1 MTAASRPAFLNL
13 GAAWPLRRTGW
24 GAILAI
30 NLGVAVTYTAVG
42 VGLLK
47 LAFVGETV
55 VVFWP
60 PAGMVFAAMWLFG
73 PRVAPGIFLGS
84 LGVNLIILG
93 VWPASLLVAFD
104 NMLAPVIS
112 TLVLRTLLR
121 RWDDPRELR
130 RVLAFLVVAVAFAA
144 PMSAGLGTF
153 SLIVINHD
161 KAPVFP
167 MWWSWVMG
175 DGIGVL
181 MTAPMLVLWGR
192 RSDPSRTRRPV
203 LEPLLFALA
212 AAVVMVG
219 FTFIRNATWS
229 VELYK
234 LFTFVII
241 LSAAAR
247 YGLIGAAVG
256 AFFAAVGTVGV
267 SLLTFGPYVRSTMFE
282 SFALFYSS
290 LVLQAIAGL
299 LLAAALADLRTTAL
313 AEKEARE
320 AAEIASAN
328 RIRLLAAISHDVRT
342 PLAGIMG
349 VLQTLQRTP
358 RGEPRP
364 DLVGLALRAG
374 TTLSKIV
381 SDILEAA
388 RLEVGRVTVELSPF
402 DAGRS
407 LADIVA
413 LSAGKAAAKGLNLE
427 LVGLGALPPRV
438 LGDRVRF
445 EQIFGNL
452 VDNAIAYTEVGAVLV
467 QVRPSGDAPLVI
479 EVVDTGPGLEPE
491 QVAAMLTSSM
501 MTQQAG
507 RGASG
512 LGIGLQISDRLARLM
527 GGTVDYRPA
536 EGGGSCFRVTL
547 PLSVLPPIDSATRVA
562 PDEADHGV
570 ALRILLIEDDEI
582 SRVVTCEL
590 LRSHGHQVD
599 TAATIDDAVAL
610 AAEPRFDL
618 VLTDVSLG
626 ASDTGGLE
634 VARRIRE
641 LAPAAAVPIIA
652 LTAEGRAEIHASYR
666 AAGINGV
673 IVKPL
678 NLSTSLATML
688 RGASW

>member
-1 MTAASRPAFLNL
+1 MIAASCPAFLNL
-13 GAAWPLRRTGW
+13 AAAWPHRKAGW
-24 GAILAI
+24 GEIVAL
-30 NLGVAVTYTAVG
+30 NLGIAVIYTAVG

-60 PAGMVFAAMWLFG
+60 PAGMVFAAMWLYG

-84 LGVNLIILG
+84 LGVNLAILG
-93 VWPASLLVAFD
+93 VWPASLLVAAD
-104 NMLAPVIS
+104 NMLAPMIS
-112 TLVLRTLLR
+112 TLVLRRLLR
-121 RWDDPRELR
+121 RWDDPRELW
-130 RVLAFLVVAVAFAA
+130 RVLAFILVAVVFAA
-144 PMSAGLGTF
+144 PMSASLGSF
-153 SLIVINHD
+153 SLIVINHE
-161 KAPVFP
+161 KAAVFP

-181 MTAPMLVLWGR
+181 MTAPMLILWGR
-192 RSDPSRTRRPV
+192 RSDPRGAERS
-203 LEPLLFALA
+203 LAEPLLFALA
-212 AAVVMVG
+212 AAMIMVG

-229 VELYK
+229 GELYK

-256 AFFAAVGTVGV
+256 GFFAAVGTVGV

-313 AEKEARE
+313 AEKQARE

-358 RGEPRP
+358 AAEPRP

-388 RLEVGRVTVELSPF
+388 RLEAGRVTVEPAPF

-413 LSAGKAAAKGLNLE
+413 LSGGKAATKGLTMD
-427 LVGLGALPPRV
+427 VHGLDVLPPSV

-452 VDNAIAYTEVGAVLV
+452 VDNAIAYTDAGGVRVEVRG
-467 QVRPSGDAPLVI
+467 GEPLVI
-479 EVVDTGPGLEPE
+479 EVIDTGPGLEPD

-507 RGASG
+507 RRASG

-527 GGTVDYRPA
+527 GGRVDYRPA

-547 PLSVLPPIDSATRVA
+547 PLPVLAA
-562 PDEADHGV
+562 PDLV
-570 ALRILLIEDDEI
+570 AVEPRAATAQRILLIEDDDI

-590 LRSHGHQVD
+590 LRSHGHEVEA
-599 TAATIDDAVAL
+599 AATIEAAL
-610 AAEPRFDL
+610 GLAIDHRFDL

-634 VARRIRE
+634 VAQAIRG
-641 LAPAAAVPIIA
+641 LPQPAGAVPIIA
-652 LTAEGRAEIHASYR
+652 LTAEGRPEIHATYR
-666 AAGINGV
+666 AAGISGV

-678 NLSTSLATML
+678 TLSADLAAAL
-688 RGASW
+688 HDAAW